1 MPLFVVD
8 YTYSAQTAAGRDTC
22 RSAHRAWLSELV
34 DRQIVIACGP
44 YADDSGAFILVESDT
59 TATVAQLFTHD
70 PFVIH
75 GLVPEHRI
83 VEWTPV
89 MGRLPISHGN
99 DASDQP
105 QCGNRDHRAEPG
117 QRGRVRTES
126 IDS

>member
-59 TATVAQLFTHD
+59 TDTVAQLFTHD

-75 GLVPEHRI
+75 ELVPEHRI
-83 VEWTPV
+83 LEWTPV
-89 MGRLPISHGN
+89 MGRL
-99 DASDQP
+99 
-105 QCGNRDHRAEPG
+105 
-117 QRGRVRTES
+117 
-126 IDS
+126 